1 MSQSPTPIRRGADAR
16 DTEAF
21 AKQIAASLLTQND
34 APQPVSPVPET
45 KKPLIEMHGI
55 RKSYYI
61 GRPNELEI
69 LHGIDLTVYPGEF
82 VAIVGESGSGKSTL
96 MNIIGVLD
104 KPTAGEY
111 TLDGVNIHDAKDNQ
125 LADIRNRKIGFVF
138 QTYNLIGRQS
148 ALKNVELPMLYA
160 GVPAAERARRAKD
173 WLDRVGMGERMRHQ
187 PNELSGGQKQRV
199 AIARALMRNPSILL
213 ADEPVASLDP
223 VTGRQILCLLRDIP
237 RQRGVSILMNS
248 HNLDLSLEFST
259 HIVGMNRGRVVFDGA
274 PGDVTEAVLRDIYG
288 EAAAV

>member
-21 AKQIAASLLTQND
+21 AKQIAANLLTQND

-61 GRPNELEI
+61 GKPNELEI

-104 KPTAGEY
+104 KPTSGEY
-111 TLDGVNIHDAKDNQ
+111 TLDSVNIHDAKDNQ

-160 GVPAAERARRAKD
+160 GVPGGERTRRAKE
-173 WLDRVGMGERMRHQ
+173 WLERVGMGERMKHQ

-199 AIARALMRNPSILL
+199 AIARAMVNEPALIL
-213 ADEPVASLDP
+213 ADEPTGALDSQTSRTVMDLFHEMHNTYHKTIVLITHNP
-223 VTGRQILCLLRDIP
+223 ELTDECERVLTLRD
-237 RQRGVSILMNS
+237 GL
-248 HNLDLSLEFST
+248 
-259 HIVGMNRGRVVFDGA
+259 IVGERKGSGKR
-274 PGDVTEAVLRDIYG
+274 
-288 EAAAV
+288 AAL

>member
-1 MSQSPTPIRRGADAR
+1 MQN
-16 DTEAF
+16 TEQF
-21 AKQIAASLLTQND
+21 AQTIAQSLLGAEAD
-34 APQPVSPVPET
+34 HPAR
-45 KKPLIEMHGI
+45 PLIAMRGI

-61 GRPNELEI
+61 GQPNELEI

-111 TLDGVNIHDAKDNQ
+111 VLDGVNIHEADDND
-125 LADIRNRKIGFVF
+125 LAAIRNRKIGFVF

-160 GVPAAERARRAKD
+160 GVPAAERTRRAKD
-173 WLDRVGMGERMRHQ
+173 WLGRVGMAERMRHQ

-223 VTGRQILCLLRDIP
+223 VTGRQILCLLRDIQ